1 MKLAYFLRGL
11 GIGIIFCAIVFSFS
25 KGTTSTMTDE
35 EIISRAKELGMVED
49 TMSDQEVDALLS
61 KKDTEATMENSKKS
75 AKDKKTTEAAT
86 TEQAT
91 TKTTGS
97 EAAATT
103 EEKKDATT
111 QVETTQ
117 AATVSFT
124 VTKGMYSEKAS
135 ESLAYL
141 GVVKDAKAFNSYLI
155 NNDFADHLRAG
166 TYTLTPGEDY
176 YSIAKKIT
184 SR

>member
-61 KKDTEATMENSKKS
+61 KKDTEATTEDSKKS

-86 TEQAT
+86 TEQIT
-91 TKTTGS
+91 TEAAES

-103 EEKKDATT
+103 EEKKDA
-111 QVETTQ
+111 TTQ

-135 ESLAYL
+135 ETLAYL
-141 GVVKDAKAFNSYLI
+141 GVVKDAKAFNTYLI

>member
-49 TMSDQEVDALLS
+49 TMSDQEVDALLA
-61 KKDTEATMENSKKS
+61 KKDTEATTENSKKS
-75 AKDKKTTEAAT
+75 EKNKETTEAAT
-86 TEQAT
+86 TEQT
-91 TKTTGS
+91 TTEAAGS
-97 EAAATT
+97 EDAATT
-103 EEKKDATT
+103 EEKKDA
-111 QVETTQ
+111 TTQ

-135 ESLAYL
+135 ETLAYL
-141 GVVKDAKAFNSYLI
+141 GVVKDAKAFNTYLI
-155 NNDFADHLRAG
+155 NNNYADHLRAG

>member
-61 KKDTEATMENSKKS
+61 KKDTEATTEDSKKS

-86 TEQAT
+86 TEAA
-91 TKTTGS
+91 GS

-103 EEKKDATT
+103 EEKKNATT
-111 QVETTQ
+111 QAETTQ

-135 ESLAYL
+135 ETLAYL
-141 GVVKDAKAFNSYLI
+141 GVVKDAKAFNTYLI